1 MFILVRIQL
10 IQQYNYMSLHY
21 SLSYTYS
28 KNVHKFTVSRCFPLM
43 KAQTIIIIIIIVI
56 VAVIIIIIIIIGS
69 VNAATFTLHT
79 VLEVSWLQKEIKI
92 T

>member
-56 VAVIIIIIIIIGS
+56 VAVIIIIIIIGS